1 MLAGWGMA
9 QELGFRLEPE
19 LEVYYVGQQVSGV
32 LTIDAGGYELHGNT
46 AVSNFVEPSDGAKFG
61 AFTQRSARNARQ
73 AVYTTPVEFTR
84 DGELTFAPMLN
95 GQMSITETR
104 GFFQQ
109 SRIAPFRA
117 AAEPLRVRVE
127 TLPREGKPEG
137 FTGAVGVFKLEAS
150 LEPRV
155 CSPGDLLNLRW
166 TLSGESTFN
175 SPLSVKYSPGAD
187 FRVYP
192 PVAEAGSAPGAVAS
206 RQVVIPQ
213 STNATVAAALEV
225 CVFNPVRGEYEV
237 LRAGPFELEVVERGE
252 EKVENW
258 KIRKLENPEIKEVE
272 GQREKWSVTDLFRR
286 KKGEEFVTAGRIE
299 AKLLPDERSKTLFEV
314 PGGARVEVRGRN
326 EEWMFVM
333 YEGASGWVRR

>member
-1 MLAGWGMA
+1 MA

-19 LEVYYVGQQVSGV
+19 LGVYYVGQQVSGV
-32 LTIDAGGYELHGNT
+32 LTVDAGGYELHGNT
-46 AVSNFVEPSDGAKFG
+46 SVSNFVEPGEAARFG

-73 AVYTTPVEFTR
+73 AVYTTPLVFQKE
-84 DGELTFAPMLN
+84 GELSFAPMLN

-117 AAEPLRVRVE
+117 SAEPLRVRVE
-127 TLPREGKPEG
+127 TLPREGMPDG
-137 FTGAVGVFKLEAS
+137 FTGAIGEFKLDAT

-166 TLSGESTFN
+166 TLTGGSAFN
-175 SPLSVKYSPGAD
+175 SPEAVRYSPGAD

-192 PVAEAGSAPGAVAS
+192 PTPEAGSAPGAVAS

-213 STNATVAAALEV
+213 NTNATVAAALEV

-237 LRAGPFELEVVERGE
+237 LRAGPFELEVREREE
-252 EKVENW
+252 EKLGNW
-258 KIRKLENPEIKEVE
+258 EIGKLGNWEISE
-272 GQREKWSVTDLFRR
+272 REKKGEKRGVMDLFRR
-286 KKGEEFVTAGRIE
+286 RKGEEFVTAGKMD
-299 AKLLPDERSKTLFEV
+299 AKLLPDARSKTLFEV
-314 PGGARVEVRGRN
+314 PGGAKTEIRDTRDGWV
-326 EEWMFVM
+326 FVM
-333 YEGASGWVRR
+333 YEGASGWVKK